1 MCQPS
6 WSPSTPC
13 RCVLLACV
21 INKTKSLVQSV
32 YMSEHRNFCSGSPAV
47 YQDWSSSHVLW
58 LARKEAIVGSANM
71 VGNLLSP
78 LSFQNKDPSTASQ
91 TSLAGFRLH
100 QWSRILCAW
109 PDHTQ
114 CLELF
119 TTKANEVA
127 PSDVNLID
135 VLFRISHSH
144 SQWFCYLCVVH
155 LWCIK
160 IPWKDAR

>member
-6 WSPSTPC
+6 RSPSTPC
-13 RCVLLACV
+13 RCALLACV

-32 YMSEHRNFCSGSPAV
+32 CMSFVLADPAV

-58 LARKEAIVGSANM
+58 LTRKEAIVGSANL

-78 LSFQNKDPSTASQ
+78 LWFQKKDPSTASQ
-91 TSLAGFRLH
+91 TSLTGFRIH

-109 PDHTQ
+109 PDNTQ
-114 CLELF
+114 CLGSL
-119 TTKANEVA
+119 TTRANGDA
-127 PSDVNLID
+127 PSDVNMMEF
-135 VLFRISHSH
+135 LFRISHSH

-155 LWCIK
+155 FWSIK
-160 IPWKDAR
+160 IPWNDAK